1 MMMWSRNFLSQ
12 GKPYR
17 AVNLLIIQHRV
28 LETLKALSKPARR
41 ERKMKHLQFTDRKIK
56 VNDLTI
62 IMTEGKVDLLG

>member
-12 GKPYR
+12 CKTHR
-17 AVNLLIIQHRV
+17 AVNLLTIQHRV

-41 ERKMKHLQFTDRKIK
+41 EGKMKHLQFTDRKIK